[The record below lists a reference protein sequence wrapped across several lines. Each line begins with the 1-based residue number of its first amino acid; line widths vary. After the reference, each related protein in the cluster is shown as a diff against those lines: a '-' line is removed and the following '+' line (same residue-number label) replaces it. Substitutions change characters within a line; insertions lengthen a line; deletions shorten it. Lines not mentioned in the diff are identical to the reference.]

1 VAAARAFDLTH
12 SRTLEPNVRSFNRLT
27 KLLPLTCRIAYAV
40 VGALIALT
48 SSACSRDSGGGA
60 NPDERA
66 IVIAAAGDIACDPD
80 ESEFNHGEGTETE
93 CRQRA
98 TGLLLGKIGPDA
110 VLALG
115 DNQYS
120 DGTEF
125 EESYDPTW
133 GRFKRIT
140 YPVPGNHEYMSDEA
154 KGYYAYF
161 GARAGKPDQ
170 GYYSFDL
177 GAWHLIALN
186 ANCPAVGG
194 CEPDSPQGRWLER
207 DLKKHQR
214 ACTLAFWHQ
223 PRFSSGFHGDY
234 EEAAGF
240 WEVLHPAGVDVVLT
254 GHDHDYERFTP
265 QDPSG
270 RRDPDGIRQFVVGTG
285 GKSLRAFEE
294 IEPTSEARSDT
305 TYGVLRMSLAPTSY
319 EWRFV
324 PLQDGQFTD
333 SGRGDCH

>member
-1 VAAARAFDLTH
+1 LTTLFP
-12 SRTLEPNVRSFNRLT
+12 RTSS
-27 KLLPLTCRIAYAV
+27 IAYAAAAV
-40 VGALIALT
+40 AVLVAL
-48 SSACSRDSGGGA
+48 SVSACSRGSGGA
-60 NPDERA
+60 NPDEGE

-80 ESEFNHGEGTETE
+80 ESEFKHGEGTETE

-98 TGLLLGKIGPDA
+98 TGLLLREVDPDA

-115 DNQYS
+115 DLQYS
-120 DGTEF
+120 NGTEF

-133 GRFKRIT
+133 GTLKKIT
-140 YPVPGNHEYMSDEA
+140 YPVPGNHEYMSAGA
-154 KGYYAYF
+154 KGYYEYF
-161 GARAGKPDQ
+161 GTRAGKPDQ

-194 CEPDSPQGRWLER
+194 CDPDSPQGRWLQA
-207 DLKKHQR
+207 DLEEHQR

-234 EEAAGF
+234 EDAAGF
-240 WEVLHPAGVDVVLT
+240 WEVLHAADVDVVLT
-254 GHDHDYERFTP
+254 GHDHDYERFAP

-294 IEPTSEARSDT
+294 IKPTSEARSDT

-333 SGRGDCH
+333 SGRGECH